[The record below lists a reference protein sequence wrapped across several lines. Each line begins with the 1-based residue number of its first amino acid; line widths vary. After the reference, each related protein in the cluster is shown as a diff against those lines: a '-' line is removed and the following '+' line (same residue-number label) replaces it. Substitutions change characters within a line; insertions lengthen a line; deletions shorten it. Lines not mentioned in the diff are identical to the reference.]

1 MEERRSGRD
10 RRSGK
15 DRRSGQDRRDPNR
28 SESQWEG
35 ENDRRSGVGRRVRN
49 RRSGVD
55 RRGYS
60 PFAITPEKTSAIPLT
75 DERPRRVSRKRAR
88 P

>member
-1 MEERRSGRD
+1 MKERRSGRD
-10 RRSGK
+10 RRSGE
-15 DRRSGQDRRDPNR
+15 DRRSGQDRRDPSR
-28 SESQWEG
+28 SEPTWEG
-35 ENDRRSGVGRRVRN
+35 KNDRRSGIGRRVRN

-60 PFAITPEKTSAIPLT
+60 PFSGPLEETAPIPLA
-75 DERPRRVSRKRAR
+75 DEKPRRRS